1 MNRGAKISHYYKY
14 KSSEKKCLPIFGGHF
29 LEVFIQILTADEKLF
44 ATAASSV

>member
-1 MNRGAKISHYYKY
+1 MNRGAKNSHYY
-14 KSSEKKCLPIFGGHF
+14 KSSEKSASQFLEDTF

>member
-14 KSSEKKCLPIFGGHF
+14 KSSEKSASQF
-29 LEVFIQILTADEKLF
+29 LEDTFWKSFIQILTADEKLF